1 MLDGLFQK
9 VNRMKKNGFLLL
21 ALMSGLFLLS
31 ACTEGQKKEAAPAKK
46 DIYLQLYSLRED
58 IKADYAATIAKA
70 AEMGYTGVEAAG
82 YNDGTFYGMS
92 PAEFKKSIEDAGM
105 EVLSS
110 HAGKPLADPAAD
122 TNWEETWAWWDSAI
136 QAHKEAGMKYLV
148 VAWIPTPKTLA
159 DLQAYCDYFNQIG
172 EKCNAAGIKFGY
184 HNHKFEF
191 TEVEGELM
199 YDYML
204 NNTDPAKVFFQMD
217 VYWVGEGGKNPVDYF
232 NNYPGRFELLHI
244 KDELELGKSGKVD
257 FEGIFNNVEKSGAR
271 YMIVEV
277 ERYTGTPVEGVQES
291 YDYLNNAAFVKES
304 YAN

>member
-1 MLDGLFQK
+1 
-9 VNRMKKNGFLLL
+9 MKKNGFLLL

-82 YNDGTFYGMS
+82 YNDGTFYGIS